1 MADQQPIAPTS
12 PVANA
17 ADLALINPADIVE
30 IIQNNQ
36 FVNLANFTVQ
46 DDVVL
51 EILRAHPLAY
61 AMQATADIPMI
72 YLQQF
77 WNTSRVEN
85 RDGVQTIIGRVD
97 QTDLVFTLEDLR
109 RILRLPAA
117 TPEAPFD
124 PLVSGPELFSEVLAV
139 GVHYTESNRPRGISQ
154 ITQGMLPPIWYSF
167 FNILN
172 RTISSKT
179 HGVDKASTQF
189 WHIFHAVA
197 YGRRI
202 DFAQQLWADM
212 IGDVRAGPGRTKH
225 NSIPWMRFFSL
236 VIRDH
241 MTQNRAVRRRSSHL
255 RFESQQIGRANKKTL
270 KRGQVEM
277 HIPANV
283 LNLADR
289 RSVSVRMYRISIG
302 LEDTSTDS
310 SEPGSP
316 AQDVRP
322 VLTRSRTSGTAG
334 QSSSGGA
341 SGSGVMRVDVRGGA
355 GRIVGTS
362 ATPHTSRAGAY
373 QTMIQNRAT
382 RARTPTVVEES
393 TDDVRLREYTSH
405 FRVKQFTGTL
415 QQSPIHSSSEGHQSP
430 TPPQQPI
437 GEDVEA
443 SPQEQAHVP
452 PPPHS
457 AAVTTQAAEP
467 SGDPSGDD
475 SDGHESSEH
484 TPADRR
490 EPDDEATESE
500 QVDYGSDSEFQLSEP
515 PKGGKAQV
523 IDLDEATSSFND
535 DRISGDPT
543 LIADLASDDRTVGQ
557 EEEGEAEVATGWGRE
572 DSEEEEERERGEK
585 ERESREKETADVEVQ
600 LSEPWAQLEEA
611 DAEEEPHRLDL
622 DIPLDQSPTPTEA
635 TLIQT
640 GHLVTSGQD
649 AGSQPAHL
657 HAQTSHSAISQQMV
671 VSHSHGDL
679 AQLPPATQ
687 LESAGVEMR
696 EALPHLSTSFRAP
709 VVLEP
714 LTDTFR
720 VVHLSRTL
728 LDVSSARPSDEA
740 GTGRVGASLD
750 ALRGSTGSP
759 DTVSI
764 IPAVTSGRE
773 STSLGL
779 YSSTGAQVAPGLV
792 FPGPGPTDSSKV
804 YKDAHAT
811 PGLLSLTDSGGI
823 PKTAP
828 ATPGLI
834 GPTDSDDILKVVQ
847 SRLLAVEQAN
857 QARDARVEAL
867 EKALAETER
876 KRQADLEASRK
887 LQEDR
892 DAELYELKR
901 RIKGKHSEAAPSTEA
916 PIPRPSE
923 DVLRLA
929 PPTSGDLPPI
939 PGYVTEV
946 EHLMMVT
953 SYTTQNDRLSA
964 QVREQAAQIELLQ
977 QRIRELEA
985 VCRSQA
991 QPSKRRHDD
1000 TDDSAPGPHEGE
1012 VQAAKRLR
1020 TDLQPGSGSGSSA
1033 PAPGSSAAPTSAP
1046 TDFETAE
1053 APYVNSD
1060 TEDIPDMGSWRYER
1074 IPEGE
1079 SVQFPQMTDTAQLD
1093 PVLPEA
1099 APTDPSE
1106 FQIPEAARKILRSLA
1121 QSLRVYQKGDDL
1133 VKDPDYA
1140 NLLSTLKFPTPEAPR
1155 TVHSTDP
1162 ETDAPTVIQLNWN
1175 HSIIFRPFL
1184 EETFTRIYQ
1193 QEKLHAWSR
1202 KVYFGISHIK
1212 TKRRRT
1218 AYVHQRMCNWA
1229 THGRQRIR
1237 RRFTKVTAM
1246 RPYRHGHQ
1254 LFLEFDVRMYG
1265 TGVPRGELQNWTFTE
1280 ADLDRVHLEDLLTI
1294 IKYLQGPIL
1303 RPEHYRDGTE
1313 ILKKYVRHAISLAR
1327 VTDYQLAIE
1336 SRQPKVNLLRPNL
1349 LVPGIDAYIP
1359 YMPTRIPE
1367 HGVLYLTR
1375 KKKERR
1381 FMRFGELSRFCDGTL
1396 LYVYNGMQSRLLAD
1410 QIPSRKIIDGKG
1422 KLLEAM
1428 RLIEKKLKER
1438 MMYRRAEAAM
1448 QMRARII
1455 GEWEEY
1461 LQMSKWEPALEDN
1474 IIYPIFDSPWVSPVQ
1489 VVPKKGND
1497 RGKLISTRPVTGWR
1511 MCIDYRKLN
1520 LATRKDH
1527 FPLPFIDQMLEH
1539 LAKHSYFCYLDGYS
1553 GFLQIPVH
1561 PNGQEKTTFT
1571 CPYGT
1576 FAYRRMPFGLCN
1588 APATFQRCMMAI
1600 FSNFI
1605 EKSMEVFM
1613 DDFSVH
1619 GSDFDEC
1626 LDNLSLILKRC
1637 HEVHLVLNWEKCHFM
1652 VTEGVVLGH
1661 IVSSRGIEVDRA
1673 KIAVIEGLPSP
1684 TNVKGVRSFL
1694 GHAGFYRRFIKD
1706 FSKIARP
1713 LTELL
1718 AKDTPFSFNDSC
1730 LEAFEKLKKELTS
1743 APIIQPPDWTLPF
1756 ELMCDANDFAIGAVL
1771 GQRKDG
1777 RVHAIH
1783 YTSKTLDPA
1792 QLNYST
1798 TEKELLAVV
1807 YAIEKF
1813 RTYLVGS
1820 KVIVYSDHAALRYL
1834 MNKKDAKPRLI
1845 RWILLLQEFDI
1856 EIKDKPGS
1864 ENSVADH
1871 LSRLELGSSPST
1883 PPINDSLPGDQLLSV
1898 SSSVTPW
1905 YADFVNYLA
1914 CGIVPHDFSS
1924 HQRKKFLH
1932 DVKFY
1937 FWDDPHLYRSCS
1949 DSIIRRCVP
1958 IEETD
1963 SILAHCHTLP
1973 CGGHAGSGKTVAK
1986 VLQSGFY
1993 WPTLFRDADIFVRK
2007 CDRCQR
2013 TGNISRR
2020 HEMPLNYI
2028 LEVELFD
2035 MWGIDFMG
2043 PFPSSYSNRYILVAV
2058 DYVSKWVEAIASP
2071 TNDSRVVSKFLK
2083 RNIFPRF
2090 GVPRI
2095 IISDGGSHFIE
2106 SKFESLL
2113 KKYGV
2118 QHRVGLPYHP
2128 QTSGQVEISNRE
2140 LKTILEKT
2148 VASSRKDWSIK
2159 LDDALWAYRTA
2170 FKTPIGTSPYRLV
2183 YGKAC
2188 HLPVELE
2195 HRAFWA
2201 VKALNFDY
2209 KDAAERRLLQLSE
2222 LDELRL
2228 DSYESSRIFK
2238 EKTKKWHDNC
2248 IVCREFRE
2256 GDLVLLYNSCVKL
2269 FPGKLRTRW
2278 SGPFTFVRVFPY
2290 GAVEVSCESRVFKV
2304 NGQRLKLYRAGTPIP
2319 SPVSIPIPAPP
2330 QSGGS

>member
-1 MADQQPIAPTS
+1 
-12 PVANA
+12 
-17 ADLALINPADIVE
+17 
-30 IIQNNQ
+30 
-36 FVNLANFTVQ
+36 
-46 DDVVL
+46 
-51 EILRAHPLAY
+51 
-61 AMQATADIPMI
+61 MQATADIPMI

-85 RDGVQTIIGRVD
+85 RDGVPTIIGRVD
-97 QTDLVFTLEDLR
+97 QTDLVFTMEDLR

-124 PLVSGPELFSEVLAV
+124 PLVSGPELFSEVLAL
-139 GVHYTESNRPRGISQ
+139 GVHYTENNRPKGISQ

-189 WHIFHAVA
+189 WHIIHAVA

-202 DFAQQLWADM
+202 DFAQQIWAD
-212 IGDVRAGPGRTKH
+212 IINDVRAGPARAKH

-236 VIRDH
+236 IIRDH

-270 KRGQVEM
+270 RPGQVEM

-289 RSVSVRMYRISIG
+289 RSMSVRMYRISIG

-316 AQDVRP
+316 AQDVQP
-322 VLTRSRTSGTAG
+322 VLPRSRASGTAG

-373 QTMIQNRAT
+373 QTMVQNRAT

-393 TDDVRLREYTSH
+393 TDAIRTREYTSH
-405 FRVKQFTGTL
+405 FRVKQYMGTL
-415 QQSPIHSSSEGHQSP
+415 QQSPIHSSSEERRSP
-430 TPPQQPI
+430 PPPQQPS

-457 AAVTTQAAEP
+457 AAVTSQGGKP
-467 SGDPSGDD
+467 SGEPSGDD

-484 TPADRR
+484 TPTDRR

-500 QVDYGSDSEFQLSEP
+500 QVDYGSDSEFQLSDP

-585 ERESREKETADVEVQ
+585 ERESREKETEDVEVQ

-611 DAEEEPHRLDL
+611 DVEVEPHRLES
-622 DIPLDQSPTPTEA
+622 DIPIAQSPTPTEA
-635 TLIQT
+635 TLTQT
-640 GHLVTSGQD
+640 GHSLTSGQVV
-649 AGSQPAHL
+649 GSQPAQL

-671 VSHSHGDL
+671 VSHSHGEL

-696 EALPHLSTSFRAP
+696 EVLPRLSTSFRAP

-714 LTDTFR
+714 LTETFR
-720 VVHLSRTL
+720 VVHLTRTL
-728 LDVSSARPSDEA
+728 LDASSARPSGEA
-740 GTGRVGASLD
+740 GTGRVGASSD

-764 IPAVTSGRE
+764 TPAVTSGRE
-773 STSLGL
+773 STSIGL

-792 FPGPGPTDSSKV
+792 FPGQGPTDSSKV
-804 YKDAHAT
+804 SKDAHAT

-828 ATPGLI
+828 APTGLI

-857 QARDARVEAL
+857 LARDARVEAL

-876 KRQADLEASRK
+876 KRLADLEASRK

-901 RIKGKHSEAAPSTEA
+901 KIKGKHSEAAPSTEV

-964 QVREQAAQIELLQ
+964 QVREQQAQIELLQ

-1000 TDDSAPGPHEGE
+1000 PDDSAPGPHEGE

-1033 PAPGSSAAPTSAP
+1033 PAPGSSAAPSSAP
-1046 TDFETAE
+1046 TDFEAAE
-1053 APYVNSD
+1053 APYVDSE

-1079 SVQFPQMTDTAQLD
+1079 SVQFPQMTDTAQID
-1093 PVLPEA
+1093 AVLPEA

-1140 NLLSTLKFPTPEAPR
+1140 NLLSALKFPTPEAPR

-1162 ETDAPTVIQLNWN
+1162 ETAAPTVIQLNWN

-1212 TKRRRT
+1212 NKRRRT

-1237 RRFTKVTAM
+1237 RRFIKVTAM

-1280 ADLDRVHLEDLLTI
+1280 AYLDRVHLEDLLTI

-1349 LVPGIDAYIP
+1349 LVPGIDAYTP

-1375 KKKERR
+1375 KKKERM

-1410 QIPSRKIIDGKG
+1410 QVPSRRIIDGKG

-1461 LQMSKWEPALEDN
+1461 LQMSNFMLGIA
-1474 IIYPIFDSPWVSPVQ
+1474 
-1489 VVPKKGND
+1489 
-1497 RGKLISTRPVTGWR
+1497 
-1511 MCIDYRKLN
+1511 N
-1520 LATRKDH
+1520 L
-1527 FPLPFIDQMLEH
+1527 QM
-1539 LAKHSYFCYLDGYS
+1539 
-1553 GFLQIPVH
+1553 
-1561 PNGQEKTTFT
+1561 
-1571 CPYGT
+1571 
-1576 FAYRRMPFGLCN
+1576 
-1588 APATFQRCMMAI
+1588 
-1600 FSNFI
+1600 
-1605 EKSMEVFM
+1605 
-1613 DDFSVH
+1613 
-1619 GSDFDEC
+1619 
-1626 LDNLSLILKRC
+1626 
-1637 HEVHLVLNWEKCHFM
+1637 
-1652 VTEGVVLGH
+1652 
-1661 IVSSRGIEVDRA
+1661 
-1673 KIAVIEGLPSP
+1673 
-1684 TNVKGVRSFL
+1684 
-1694 GHAGFYRRFIKD
+1694 
-1706 FSKIARP
+1706 
-1713 LTELL
+1713 
-1718 AKDTPFSFNDSC
+1718 
-1730 LEAFEKLKKELTS
+1730 
-1743 APIIQPPDWTLPF
+1743 
-1756 ELMCDANDFAIGAVL
+1756 
-1771 GQRKDG
+1771 
-1777 RVHAIH
+1777 
-1783 YTSKTLDPA
+1783 
-1792 QLNYST
+1792 
-1798 TEKELLAVV
+1798 
-1807 YAIEKF
+1807 
-1813 RTYLVGS
+1813 
-1820 KVIVYSDHAALRYL
+1820 
-1834 MNKKDAKPRLI
+1834 
-1845 RWILLLQEFDI
+1845 
-1856 EIKDKPGS
+1856 
-1864 ENSVADH
+1864 
-1871 LSRLELGSSPST
+1871 
-1883 PPINDSLPGDQLLSV
+1883 
-1898 SSSVTPW
+1898 
-1905 YADFVNYLA
+1905 
-1914 CGIVPHDFSS
+1914 
-1924 HQRKKFLH
+1924 HQM
-1932 DVKFY
+1932 DVKIDLLNEDLEEIYMEQPKGFVAQGKENKVCKLVNT
-1937 FWDDPHLYRSCS
+1937 LYG
-1949 DSIIRRCVP
+1949 
-1958 IEETD
+1958 
-1963 SILAHCHTLP
+1963 LK
-1973 CGGHAGSGKTVAK
+1973 HAPK
-1986 VLQSGFY
+1986 Q
-1993 WPTLFRDADIFVRK
+1993 
-2007 CDRCQR
+2007 
-2013 TGNISRR
+2013 
-2020 HEMPLNYI
+2020 
-2028 LEVELFD
+2028 
-2035 MWGIDFMG
+2035 
-2043 PFPSSYSNRYILVAV
+2043 
-2058 DYVSKWVEAIASP
+2058 
-2071 TNDSRVVSKFLK
+2071 
-2083 RNIFPRF
+2083 
-2090 GVPRI
+2090 
-2095 IISDGGSHFIE
+2095 
-2106 SKFESLL
+2106 
-2113 KKYGV
+2113 
-2118 QHRVGLPYHP
+2118 
-2128 QTSGQVEISNRE
+2128 
-2140 LKTILEKT
+2140 
-2148 VASSRKDWSIK
+2148 
-2159 LDDALWAYRTA
+2159 
-2170 FKTPIGTSPYRLV
+2170 
-2183 YGKAC
+2183 
-2188 HLPVELE
+2188 
-2195 HRAFWA
+2195 
-2201 VKALNFDY
+2201 
-2209 KDAAERRLLQLSE
+2209 
-2222 LDELRL
+2222 
-2228 DSYESSRIFK
+2228 
-2238 EKTKKWHDNC
+2238 
-2248 IVCREFRE
+2248 
-2256 GDLVLLYNSCVKL
+2256 
-2269 FPGKLRTRW
+2269 
-2278 SGPFTFVRVFPY
+2278 
-2290 GAVEVSCESRVFKV
+2290 
-2304 NGQRLKLYRAGTPIP
+2304 
-2319 SPVSIPIPAPP
+2319 
-2330 QSGGS
+2330 